1 MPPSQISAY
10 QAFYMPGVT
19 RVYIADT
26 LANYLSPTR
35 AELDAATTLDVTR
48 QVKEIN
54 DFKYEA
60 DVLDRPDFAS
70 TFTSTVGGR
79 TKAGNPSLAI
89 YAAKS
94 GADARTKLT
103 FGYVGFVIL
112 LDGGDVTSYKMDVW
126 PVQVIAKPKN
136 RGDSDPLTIMYQ
148 FSIPN
153 PPAEDVA
160 IPA

>member
-10 QAFYMPGVT
+10 SAYYQPGVT
-19 RVYIADT
+19 RVYVVT
-26 LANYLSPTR
+26 TMSNYLSPTR
-35 AELDAATTLDVTR
+35 AELDAGLDVTR
-48 QVKEIN
+48 QVREIN

-60 DVLDRPDFAS
+60 DVLDRPDYAS
-70 TFTSTVGGR
+70 TFNSTVGGR

-89 YAAKS
+89 YAAKN
-94 GADARTKLT
+94 GVDARSTLT
-103 FGYVGFVIL
+103 FGYTGYIVL
-112 LDGGDVTSYKMDVW
+112 LDGGDVTGYKMDVW

-153 PPAEDVA
+153 PPAEEVA